1 VCAVRNRY
9 GNLYRDTLVPMAN
22 TDRVVLRKGL
32 TGKRGAQGARGP
44 TGAKG
49 RRGDSGKP
57 GPKGLRGL
65 RGPLHQDD
73 VLERVVTHFDDLYQQ
88 LSGHLKRIAR
98 MQHQLDELTAAVPSL
113 LKSVR
118 RQTDVQM

>member
-1 VCAVRNRY
+1 
-9 GNLYRDTLVPMAN
+9 MAK
-22 TDRVVLRKGL
+22 TDRVVRSKKGSP
-32 TGKRGAQGARGP
+32 GKRGSQGARGP

-57 GPKGLRGL
+57 GAKGLRGL

-73 VLERVVTHFDDLYQQ
+73 VLERVVTHFDDVYQQ

-98 MQHQLDELTAAVPSL
+98 MQHEIDELSATVHRA
-113 LKSVR
+113 
-118 RQTDVQM
+118 